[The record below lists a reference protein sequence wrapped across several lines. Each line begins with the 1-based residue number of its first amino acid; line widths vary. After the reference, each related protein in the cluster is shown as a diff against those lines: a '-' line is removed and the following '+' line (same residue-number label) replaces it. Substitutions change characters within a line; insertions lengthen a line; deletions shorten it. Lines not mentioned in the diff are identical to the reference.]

1 MNTTMLS
8 KEESLMFPKIFTIR
22 HFKPGSDTRDNWNE
36 VYAYEKIANNKLEEV
51 RVYENLNHELNLVIE
66 IKLPNGVI
74 K

>member
-1 MNTTMLS
+1 MNSTMLS

-22 HFKPGSDTRDNWNE
+22 HFKQGLDTRDKWNE
-36 VYAYEKIANNKLEEV
+36 IYAIEKIANNNVEEV
-51 RVYENLNHELNLVIE
+51 RIFENLNHQLNLVIE

>member
-36 VYAYEKIANNKLEEV
+36 VYACEKIANNKLEEV
-51 RVYENLNHELNLVIE
+51 CVYENLNHELNLVIE